1 MICGTRIRVPIV
13 VDDRRRG
20 SSSMRVRDIVLLEAM
35 PTLVGCVPKLQTHLG
50 LVELPLEV
58 RPDLDE

>member
-1 MICGTRIRVPIV
+1 
-13 VDDRRRG
+13 
-20 SSSMRVRDIVLLEAM
+20 MRVRDIVLLEGM

>member
-1 MICGTRIRVPIV
+1 
-13 VDDRRRG
+13 
-20 SSSMRVRDIVLLEAM
+20 MRVRDIVLLEAM
-35 PTLVGCVPKLQTHLG
+35 PTLVGCVSKLQTHLG